1 MHDMSNTRKE
11 IAARLGFAARFGR
24 DYPSKVSETAGASGG
39 TWSKKM
45 ARYGSKKAA
54 VMTYTDGGQV
64 GQVYQDPDNPR
75 VFKAFDM
82 GGRLLGEG
90 SEMDMKRK
98 VEAINA
104 SRPGAKESFGRAED
118 VYRLLETTPGSY
130 ANYKKRDA
138 LVTEAMRLA
147 DITPAGKDV
156 SLHELA
162 EMVGQD
168 LEADRSRMSRPGA
181 KAEFA
186 GDIETKLRS
195 LISRFGFKPD
205 KISVSDRFGVA
216 HVEFIDQKGKATE
229 MVSKLK
235 GAMKQMGVPESAIK
249 ARENQYPADQDGP
262 AQHIGMVTIDF
273 GQMKASRPGAKT
285 RMTREQTEEQKAGL
299 KIMSAADPAVGAKIA
314 TLIKEGKPQDQAVAI
329 ALDMK
334 RRGEL

>member
-11 IAARLGFAARFGR
+11 IAARLGFAAGFGR
-24 DYPSKVSETAGASGG
+24 DYPSKVTETAGASGG

-54 VMTYTDGGQV
+54 VITYTDGGQV

-98 VEAINA
+98 VEAITA
-104 SRPGAKESFGRAED
+104 SRPGAKVVMEKSIDELKNAMD
-118 VYRLLETTPGSY
+118 KAVLKHSSISSSSY
-130 ANYKKRDA
+130 MA
-138 LVTEAMRLA
+138 
-147 DITPAGKDV
+147 
-156 SLHELA
+156 
-162 EMVGQD
+162 Q
-168 LEADRSRMSRPGA
+168 
-181 KAEFA
+181 
-186 GDIETKLRS
+186 
-195 LISRFGFKPD
+195 
-205 KISVSDRFGVA
+205 
-216 HVEFIDQKGKATE
+216 
-229 MVSKLK
+229 
-235 GAMKQMGVPESAIK
+235 IK
-249 ARENQYPADQDGP
+249 ARQPNATPSDIQQAASLKRKTENAWSEWLHARENYRNAVGLSMQS
-262 AQHIGMVTIDF
+262 
-273 GQMKASRPGAKT
+273 SRPGAKT

-314 TLIKEGKPQDQAVAI
+314 KLIKEGKPQDQAVAI